1 MKALRKEFWMEIRK
15 SKSRFI
21 SILLIVALGV
31 AFFSGIQASSPD
43 MRYSGDAYYDE
54 SSLMDIKVVG
64 TMGLTSDDVSSIE
77 SIDGIESAEG
87 AWSTDVM
94 CGEGQKQKVLH
105 IESINDT
112 VNKLDVQEGRLPEKS
127 GEIFLDSTF
136 ASTNEYKV
144 GDKVALREDG
154 DSPLLVTTEY
164 TVVGTGRSPLYIS
177 FNRGNTTL
185 GTGEVNGFGYVLPE
199 DFDQEIYTQI
209 YVTVHGAKGLTSYT
223 DGYENLIAKI
233 KGRVENIA
241 DDRCQ
246 IRLAA
251 VKADAQEEID
261 DAQKKLD
268 DGKKEA
274 DEKLADAKEELD
286 KGEKDLEDGRQEYED
301 GKSQLEDAKTE
312 LADGKKQLEDAKTEL
327 TDGKNQ
333 LEDAKAQLADG
344 KSQLESARSQLSS
357 SKSQLDT
364 ARSQLDDGWSQVNAA
379 KAQLADGQAQLDSAQ
394 KQVTSGLA
402 ELEENQKILTK
413 LDFIFAK
420 AKYAKEYQGTEPIF
434 NTDGIVDIK
443 QGRHPLLD
451 PKKVVPIHIYI
462 GEDFNMLLLTGPN
475 TGGKTVSLKTVGL
488 FQLMGQAGLH
498 IPAFQGS
505 RLAVFSDIFADIGDE
520 QSIEMNL
527 STFSSHMTNLV
538 HILDEADPNSL
549 VLLDELCGGTDP
561 TEGAALA
568 IAILDDLH
576 TGKIR
581 TVATTHYAEL
591 KMYAMDTPG
600 VENACC
606 EFDLETLS
614 PTYRLLIGIPGKSNA
629 FSISERLG
637 LPDYIIEQA
646 RSQIDATA
654 IDFENMLSEL
664 EKNKAEIEKEQSELY
679 KTKQEI
685 ENLKNSLKEKQD
697 DIKEKRDKM
706 LRDAREEARNI
717 LEEAKEVADE
727 SIRKYH
733 AWGQHPKQNNMKKME
748 AQRSDLRGRMSKLDK
763 KLAYKAKKSS
773 TISDPSDFKV
783 GDSVFVTTL
792 SLNGTVKEAA
802 NKDGDLVI
810 QMGFLSSVVN
820 YKNLELLA
828 PEKAPKPQ
836 HQPKDRYSINKA
848 ATINP
853 EINLLGNTVDEAI
866 ARLEKY
872 LDDAMIAGLTSVR
885 VVHGKGTGALRKGI
899 HEYLRKLKFVKT
911 YKLAEFGEGDAGVT
925 IVTFK

>member
-1 MKALRKEFWMEIRK
+1 MNTKALITLE
-15 SKSRFI
+15 
-21 SILLIVALGV
+21 
-31 AFFSGIQASSPD
+31 
-43 MRYSGDAYYDE
+43 YDKI
-54 SSLMDIKVVG
+54 IK
-64 TMGLTSDDVSSIE
+64 
-77 SIDGIESAEG
+77 
-87 AWSTDVM
+87 
-94 CGEGQKQKVLH
+94 
-105 IESINDT
+105 
-112 VNKLDVQEGRLPEKS
+112 KLE
-127 GEIFLDSTF
+127 TF
-136 ASTNEYKV
+136 ASSTMGKALCKDLLPSSDYEEILSAQTETKDALTRLYKTGYLSFQGLSDIRPHLRLLEIDSTLNTKELLDIARLLSITAQAVEYGDTEDDIMAYDSLNSYFGELDSLEFLYQRITQCILSEDEISDDASSALKDIRREIKQTNISIHNKLTSV
-144 GDKVALREDG
+144 INSQNNKTMLQDALITVRNG
-154 DSPLLVTTEY
+154 RYCVPVKTEY
-164 TVVGTGRSPLYIS
+164 RNAFPGMIHDQSSSGSTLFIEPMAVVQL
-177 FNRGNTTL
+177 NNHL
-185 GTGEVNGFGYVLPE
+185 
-199 DFDQEIYTQI
+199 
-209 YVTVHGAKGLTSYT
+209 K
-223 DGYENLIAKI
+223 
-233 KGRVENIA
+233 
-241 DDRCQ
+241 
-246 IRLAA
+246 
-251 VKADAQEEID
+251 
-261 DAQKKLD
+261 
-268 DGKKEA
+268 
-274 DEKLADAKEELD
+274 ELD
-286 KGEKDLEDGRQEYED
+286 IKEKMEIEKILQ
-301 GKSQLEDAKTE
+301 SL
-312 LADGKKQLEDAKTEL
+312 
-327 TDGKNQ
+327 
-333 LEDAKAQLADG
+333 
-344 KSQLESARSQLSS
+344 
-357 SKSQLDT
+357 
-364 ARSQLDDGWSQVNAA
+364 
-379 KAQLADGQAQLDSAQ
+379 SAQ
-394 KQVTSGLA
+394 AASCSR

-451 PKKVVPIHIYI
+451 PKKV
-462 GEDFNMLLLTGPN
+462 GPN

-498 IPAFQGS
+498 IPAFQDS

-828 PEKAPKPQ
+828 PEKVPKPQ

-899 HEYLRKLKFVKT
+899 HEYLRKLKFVKS

>member
-1 MKALRKEFWMEIRK
+1 MN
-15 SKSRFI
+15 
-21 SILLIVALGV
+21 
-31 AFFSGIQASSPD
+31 
-43 MRYSGDAYYDE
+43 
-54 SSLMDIKVVG
+54 
-64 TMGLTSDDVSSIE
+64 
-77 SIDGIESAEG
+77 
-87 AWSTDVM
+87 
-94 CGEGQKQKVLH
+94 QKVLQTLEFDK
-105 IESINDT
+105 IINILT
-112 VNKLDVQEGRLPEKS
+112 GY
-127 GEIFLDSTF
+127 
-136 ASTNEYKV
+136 A
-144 GDKVALREDG
+144 
-154 DSPLLVTTEY
+154 TTELGKLMCANLKPMTEEADILNAQDQTQDALTRIY
-164 TVVGTGRSPLYIS
+164 K
-177 FNRGNTTL
+177 RGNVSFFGVSDLSPSLARLKMRGTL
-185 GTGEVNGFGYVLPE
+185 GTGELLDIARVLESVKNAVSYGVRME
-199 DFDQEIYTQI
+199 DDLEADSLDELFESLVPLDDLLHEI
-209 YVTVHGAKGLTSYT
+209 
-223 DGYENLIAKI
+223 
-233 KGRVENIA
+233 R
-241 DDRCQ
+241 RC
-246 IRLAA
+246 IISE
-251 VKADAQEEID
+251 EEISD
-261 DAQKKLD
+261 DASSTLKHIRR
-268 DGKKEA
+268 A
-274 DEKLADAKEELD
+274 M
-286 KGEKDLEDGRQEYED
+286 
-301 GKSQLEDAKTE
+301 
-312 LADGKKQLEDAKTEL
+312 KQT
-327 TDGKNQ
+327 
-333 LEDAKAQLADG
+333 
-344 KSQLESARSQLSS
+344 
-357 SKSQLDT
+357 
-364 ARSQLDDGWSQVNAA
+364 
-379 KAQLADGQAQLDSAQ
+379 
-394 KQVTSGLA
+394 
-402 ELEENQKILTK
+402 NQKIHTQLTTLVSSASNQDK
-413 LDFIFAK
+413 LQDAIVTMRNGRYCIPVKQEYRSSFQGMIHDQSASGNTLFIEPMSVVTLNNELKELEGKEQSEIEHILSILSEQASYGVDDLAYNQKTLVLLDFIFAK
-420 AKYAKEYQGTEPIF
+420 AKYAKDIDASKPIF
-434 NTDGIVDIK
+434 REDGIINIK
-443 QGRHPLLD
+443 QGCHPLLD
-451 PKKVVPIHIYI
+451 RKKVVPINVSL
-462 GEDFNMLLLTGPN
+462 GKDFSMLIVTGPN

-488 FQLMGQAGLH
+488 LSLMGQAGLH

-505 RLAVFSDIFADIGDE
+505 SLGIFREIFADIGDE

-614 PTYRLLIGIPGKSNA
+614 PTYHLLIGIPGKSNA

-899 HEYLRKLKFVKT
+899 HEYLRKLKFVKS

>member
-1 MKALRKEFWMEIRK
+1 MNKKTLAKLEYNKIIELLTDHASSFSGKELCRRLKPMTSLSDIQIAQKETGAAFTRIVKKGRPSFGGCNPVNDSLRRLEIGGSLGSGELLRICKLLETAGRAKAYGRHDNADDTEDCLDSYFAQLNPVSILTTEIRRCIIEEDEISDDASSALKDIRREIKQTNISIHNKLTSVINSQNNKTMLQDALITVRNGRYCVPVKTEYRNAFPGMIHDQSSSGSTLFIEPMAVVQLNNHLKELDIKEKMEIEK
-15 SKSRFI
+15 
-21 SILLIVALGV
+21 IL
-31 AFFSGIQASSPD
+31 Q
-43 MRYSGDAYYDE
+43 
-54 SSLMDIKVVG
+54 SL
-64 TMGLTSDDVSSIE
+64 
-77 SIDGIESAEG
+77 
-87 AWSTDVM
+87 
-94 CGEGQKQKVLH
+94 
-105 IESINDT
+105 
-112 VNKLDVQEGRLPEKS
+112 
-127 GEIFLDSTF
+127 
-136 ASTNEYKV
+136 
-144 GDKVALREDG
+144 
-154 DSPLLVTTEY
+154 
-164 TVVGTGRSPLYIS
+164 
-177 FNRGNTTL
+177 
-185 GTGEVNGFGYVLPE
+185 
-199 DFDQEIYTQI
+199 
-209 YVTVHGAKGLTSYT
+209 
-223 DGYENLIAKI
+223 
-233 KGRVENIA
+233 
-241 DDRCQ
+241 
-246 IRLAA
+246 
-251 VKADAQEEID
+251 
-261 DAQKKLD
+261 
-268 DGKKEA
+268 
-274 DEKLADAKEELD
+274 
-286 KGEKDLEDGRQEYED
+286 
-301 GKSQLEDAKTE
+301 
-312 LADGKKQLEDAKTEL
+312 
-327 TDGKNQ
+327 
-333 LEDAKAQLADG
+333 
-344 KSQLESARSQLSS
+344 
-357 SKSQLDT
+357 
-364 ARSQLDDGWSQVNAA
+364 
-379 KAQLADGQAQLDSAQ
+379 SAQ
-394 KQVTSGLA
+394 AASCSR

-538 HILDEADPNSL
+538 HILNEADPNSL

-591 KMYAMDTPG
+591 KMYAMDTEG

-802 NKDGDLVI
+802 NKDGDLII

-899 HEYLRKLKFVKT
+899 HEYLRKLKFVKS